1 MVEKCMK
8 AKKYASQSKATNP
21 GKDIQETGTVI
32 AKTMVS
38 SAPTTGITRLKENL
52 KLKFSISLL
61 SGMSNL
67 QRYL

>member
-1 MVEKCMK
+1 MK
-8 AKKYASQSKATNP
+8 AKKYASQSNATNP

-52 KLKFSISLL
+52 
-61 SGMSNL
+61 N
-67 QRYL
+67 